1 MITRNLI
8 AQYIKE
14 KNYPALLQAAAQS
27 QAKTLKYT
35 QSFIYGS
42 YDDPIR
48 WQAISAFGHLAHAYA
63 AEYDEAYRNVLRR
76 SLWAMNDES
85 GNVPWGA
92 PEVMAAIIKAAP
104 KYNYDFT
111 APMLTNGLDNPM
123 CHIGVMWAIGH
134 LGADFSA
141 ELEQFLPRITFALNA
156 AEPLLCAY
164 AVRACTKAA
173 YAPAGELI
181 RPLIH
186 NHTEISLYND
196 TDLVNISLAELAQEY
211 FREVKSHE

>member
-14 KNYPALLQAAAQS
+14 ANYQALIKSAAQN

-48 WQAISAFGHLAHAYA
+48 WQAITAFGNLAQIYA
-63 AEYDEAYRNVLRR
+63 DEYDEAYRNVLRR

-111 APMLTNGLDNPM
+111 APMITNGLDNPM
-123 CHIGVMWAIGH
+123 CHIGVLWAFGH
-134 LGADFSA
+134 LGGNFSP
-141 ELEQFLPRITFALNA
+141 ELQQFLPRLTFALSANDA
-156 AEPLLCAY
+156 TLCGY
-164 AVRACTKAA
+164 AVWAYTQAT
-173 YAPAGELI
+173 YAPASDLI
-181 RPLIH
+181 KSLI
-186 NHTEISLYND
+186 NNYTEITLYD
-196 TDLVNISLAELAQEY
+196 GSQLQKTTIAALAQNY
-211 FREVKSHE
+211 LSEVQIHD